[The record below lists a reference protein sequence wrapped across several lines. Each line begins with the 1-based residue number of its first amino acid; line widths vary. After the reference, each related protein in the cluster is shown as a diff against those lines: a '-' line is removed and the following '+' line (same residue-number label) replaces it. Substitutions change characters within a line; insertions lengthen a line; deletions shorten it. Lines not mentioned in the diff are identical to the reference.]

1 MKSEEHDIERLLKR
15 SLPSEQEVEAAG
27 KLVLEE
33 LRSMQVGRSIVAD
46 NPDSERRPRFLLAFA
61 AAVIVSIVTA
71 IVVKNTR
78 GGSELV
84 RASDPAGKLLEL
96 RDGSQ
101 VEMRSQ
107 SVLRIDE
114 AVDGLGI
121 HLNEG
126 SVIVTAA
133 KQNTGHLYVET
144 KDAVVSVVGT
154 VFVVSVEEAGSR
166 VGVLEGVVNVRQGML
181 TKELL
186 PAQQITTNPQM
197 GSVPIE
203 EQVSWSRNAVTLLAL
218 LHQPTSPAPQQPP
231 VAGPPPLPT
240 PKPPEK
246 IQAFEVVSVRPSD
259 VSIDRVGRGG
269 ALPSG
274 YGCGGSFLQV
284 DPRRFAITTTV
295 LNLVAMAYGRECIFI
310 AKQDLLGG
318 GPSWV
323 KSEQFTIQAVIP
335 EGSPS
340 YTVSQ
345 LRQGKAPELQKM
357 IQTLLADRFK
367 LTLRHEVKEQPVY
380 ALTVAKNGS
389 KLTPFNDANCDAPRQ
404 GQMPPCGQGIFWVD
418 PKSHFNVIANGMTL
432 DAFADVLTGLFN
444 RPVVNRTGITGSYFL
459 QLDSAMEYTMF
470 CQEPP
475 CTNQFLGT
483 PSDNPPLIFDAIQ
496 QQLGLKLES
505 MKAPVEQLVIDHV
518 ERPQEN

>member
-1 MKSEEHDIERLLKR
+1 MKPQDHDIARLFKR

-33 LRSMQVGRSIVAD
+33 LRSIHVEHSIAT
-46 NPDSERRPRFLLAFA
+46 DSPGAQRRPKFLLAFA
-61 AAVIVSIVTA
+61 AAVILAVMTV
-71 IVVKNTR
+71 IVVKNTTR
-78 GGSELV
+78 SSPWETANKPDGMIV
-84 RASDPAGKLLEL
+84 TL

-101 VEMRSQ
+101 AEMRSQ
-107 SVLRIDE
+107 SVFRIDE
-114 AVDGLGI
+114 AADGFSI

-133 KQNTGHLYVET
+133 KQRTGHLYVET

-154 VFVVSVEEAGSR
+154 VFVVSVEETGSR
-166 VGVLEGVVNVRQGML
+166 VGVVEGVVNVRQGAI

-186 PAQQITTNPQM
+186 PAHHMTTNPKTR
-197 GSVPIE
+197 SVPVE
-203 EQVSWSRNAVTLLAL
+203 EQVSWSRNAAALLAL
-218 LHQPTSPAPQQPP
+218 LHRPTAPEPQQPA
-231 VAGPPPLPT
+231 VVVPPSPT
-240 PKPPEK
+240 PKASEK

-259 VSIDRVGRGG
+259 VSVDRVGRGG

-318 GPSWV
+318 GPPWV
-323 KSEQFTIQAVIP
+323 KSDQFTIQAVIP
-335 EGSPS
+335 EGSAQ
-340 YTVSQ
+340 YTAAQ
-345 LRQGKAPELQKM
+345 LRQGKAPELQMM
-357 IQTLLADRFK
+357 IRTLLADRFK

-380 ALTVAKNGS
+380 ALTVAKNGP
-389 KLTPFNDANCDAPRQ
+389 KLTPFNDANCDTPPQ
-404 GQMPPCGQGIFWVD
+404 GQMPPCGRGIFWVD
-418 PKSHFNVIANGMTL
+418 PQSHFQVLANGMTL
-432 DAFADVLTGLFN
+432 DAFADVLTGLFS

-459 QLDSAMEYTMF
+459 RLDSAMEYTMF

-475 CTNQFLGT
+475 CTNTRLGT
-483 PSDNPPLIFDAIQ
+483 PSDNPSLIFDAIQ

-505 MKAPVEQLVIDHV
+505 IKAPVEKLVIGHV
-518 ERPQEN
+518 EWPTEN